1 MSDGISGL
9 FLGIIIIF
17 FIYIE
22 LSYNQIKVS
31 NLLIIISLIT
41 LFIFNLKNYFFMGD
55 SGVYF
60 LAIFFSFTL
69 IDSYQ
74 SQQSNINSIEEIYI
88 LLMLPGIDMFR
99 VFLERLKK
107 GNNPLKPDRSHLHHL
122 LLIFFSQKKVLFFYF
137 IMIILPLFIKQFKIL
152 QMSNIIIIFTIIY
165 LIVVYKLKLKLNKKA
180 N

>member
-1 MSDGISGL
+1 MIQGL
-9 FLGIIIIF
+9 FF
-17 FIYIE
+17 
-22 LSYNQIKVS
+22 S
-31 NLLIIISLIT
+31 NL
-41 LFIFNLKNYFFMGD
+41 
-55 SGVYF
+55 
-60 LAIFFSFTL
+60 FSFTL

-137 IMIILPLFIKQFKIL
+137 YYDYT
-152 QMSNIIIIFTIIY
+152 S
-165 LIVVYKLKLKLNKKA
+165 IVY
-180 N
+180 